1 MAYYGWGVVN
11 TALDK
16 INKWGLICGSRT
28 RDCCLVFLTNKLTER
43 QTRYFSA
50 EDALMLCMDNYQVGQ
65 NRRTPRGGQGNN
77 HLSGTN
83 HMAHK
88 MNMFKEDEDDDF

>member
-1 MAYYGWGVVN
+1 
-11 TALDK
+11 
-16 INKWGLICGSRT
+16 
-28 RDCCLVFLTNKLTER
+28 
-43 QTRYFSA
+43 
-50 EDALMLCMDNYQVGQ
+50 MLCMDNYQVGQ

-88 MNMFKEDEDDDF
+88 MNMFKEDEDDDFYAELVYTPNHDYISPKLMPAYDKCKEKPSSEFSLGHKDLPHLTRPD